1 MSKKEEMISFV
12 ESLKRSG
19 ISISNEQHLIE
30 RLSQAKDPESELV
43 KIAQNSRFSG
53 VTFHVNPDVPSEG
66 LTKAF
71 MDHGFDGFTFKDFIV
86 HLKLE

>member
-1 MSKKEEMISFV
+1 MNKKEKMTSFI

-19 ISISNEQHLIE
+19 VSISNEQYLIE
-30 RLSQAKDPESELV
+30 KLSESEDPEIELI
-43 KIAQNSRFSG
+43 KIAQNGRFTG
-53 VTFHVNPDVPSEG
+53 VSFHVGADTPSSG
-66 LTKAF
+66 ITKAF

>member
-1 MSKKEEMISFV
+1 MSKEEKMISFV

-19 ISISNEQHLIE
+19 IRISNEQTLIE
-30 RLSQAKDPESELV
+30 RLSQSADPEIELIKV
-43 KIAQNSRFSG
+43 AQNSRFSG
-53 VTFHVNPDVPSEG
+53 VSFKASPDVPSDG

-71 MDHGFDGFTFKDFIV
+71 MDHGFDGFTFKDFII